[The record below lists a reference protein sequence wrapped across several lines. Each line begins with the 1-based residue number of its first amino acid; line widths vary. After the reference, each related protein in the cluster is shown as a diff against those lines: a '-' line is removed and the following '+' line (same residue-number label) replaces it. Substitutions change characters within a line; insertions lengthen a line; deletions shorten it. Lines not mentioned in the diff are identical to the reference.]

1 MKNFHKFE
9 QHRIKMALLGKISF
23 LIPQNLVKKKK
34 DTCRLLLYQNGTLF
48 LGEYIIFKSYFT
60 YRKDRRYIYEINM
73 HCSRDGLSCTL
84 GFLNMVLPLD
94 INTKTR

>member
-1 MKNFHKFE
+1 MQNKNGLVGHYPPKFGE
-9 QHRIKMALLGKISF
+9 
-23 LIPQNLVKKKK
+23 KKKK
-34 DTCRLLLYQNGTLF
+34 DACRLLPYQNGTLF

-60 YRKDRRYIYEINM
+60 YRKDHMYIYEINI

-84 GFLNMVLPLD
+84 GILNMVLPLD